1 MDTQNIF
8 EAHISPLT
16 LLIVVSSLNLLT
28 HVTILQEAIYLIDSL
43 VLLWKYWTKIS
54 LKMLFFTKKLE
65 KFHHFSCFRMGLWRV
80 ITHLSTSGPHIVK
93 AKI

>member
-54 LKMLFFTKKLE
+54 LKMLFLPKSWKSSTIFPASEWVFGGWLPT
-65 KFHHFSCFRMGLWRV
+65 
-80 ITHLSTSGPHIVK
+80 LSMSGPHIVK

>member
-54 LKMLFFTKKLE
+54 LKMLF
-65 KFHHFSCFRMGLWRV
+65 
-80 ITHLSTSGPHIVK
+80 LSKNWKSSTIFPASEWVFGGWLPT
-93 AKI
+93 